1 MKAPRMDTEHYRQI
15 AADCVRMA
23 SEARNPA
30 FRAKLIDMAA
40 SWLKLAGQAER
51 NSRSDLVYGAPPTRD
66 DQRSVQ

>member
-1 MKAPRMDTEHYRQI
+1 MASEHYRQI

-51 NSRSDLVYGAPPTRD
+51 NSRSDLVYEAAPTRD
-66 DQRSVQ
+66 HQQSVR